1 MRNIIDSINSLS
13 KSFDTIHEED
23 DDIEEYDEETLVEEA
38 ESHQLKE
45 EVLKKVLA
53 KRILIIVQVVIIYQ
67 RLDNLCNEIKGSS
80 SEIQLV
86 MIRYV
91 QLF

>member
-1 MRNIIDSINSLS
+1 MRNIIDSINNLS

-45 EVLKKVLA
+45 EVLKKN
-53 KRILIIVQVVIIYQ
+53 IDYCPGS
-67 RLDNLCNEIKGSS
+67 DNL
-80 SEIQLV
+80 SEA
-86 MIRYV
+86 R
-91 QLF
+91 